1 MILRYTIFI
10 ISFLGVLGI
19 GSYSIYQVYSF
30 TNILGPNGD
39 LILLLLLIIMPIIFI
54 TTMIIGN
61 KKDYLINNYLYTISC
76 LWLPILLYL
85 FLGSVIITIL
95 MVFIPVSNI
104 AFYNFVINFIIFL
117 SIFLTIYG
125 LINAGIFNIKK
136 VLIPKENPLNQ
147 IWHGKKIVLVAD
159 THIGM
164 IYKKNFLNKVV
175 NFINKQNPDLILFAG
190 DLIDGPKFTMEKTL
204 EPLANLSAKL
214 GIYYAPG
221 NHESYSHDD
230 KDLYTIL
237 AKYMTVL
244 RDNKVNINNTDIVG
258 LSYDAKETI
267 MCLQNRL
274 IKSNYNKENPTIL
287 IRHTSKDNEFL
298 QKFGINLTV
307 SGHTHGGQIWPFT
320 IGAKAIFK
328 KYIHGLNIQNN
339 NASITTTGIGT
350 WGPPVRIGTKPEI
363 IVITFE

>member
-147 IWHGKKIVLVAD
+147 IW
-159 THIGM
+159 
-164 IYKKNFLNKVV
+164 F
-175 NFINKQNPDLILFAG
+175 FR
-190 DLIDGPKFTMEKTL
+190 KF
-204 EPLANLSAKL
+204 
-214 GIYYAPG
+214 
-221 NHESYSHDD
+221 
-230 KDLYTIL
+230 
-237 AKYMTVL
+237 
-244 RDNKVNINNTDIVG
+244 
-258 LSYDAKETI
+258 
-267 MCLQNRL
+267 
-274 IKSNYNKENPTIL
+274 
-287 IRHTSKDNEFL
+287 
-298 QKFGINLTV
+298 
-307 SGHTHGGQIWPFT
+307 
-320 IGAKAIFK
+320 
-328 KYIHGLNIQNN
+328 
-339 NASITTTGIGT
+339 
-350 WGPPVRIGTKPEI
+350 
-363 IVITFE
+363 